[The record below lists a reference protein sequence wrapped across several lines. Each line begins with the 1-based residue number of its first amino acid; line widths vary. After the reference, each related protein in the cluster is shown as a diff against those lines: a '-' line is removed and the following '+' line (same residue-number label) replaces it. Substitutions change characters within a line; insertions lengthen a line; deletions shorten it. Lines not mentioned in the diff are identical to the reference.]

1 MFVLENANHSGG
13 LTLLNLVTMR
23 CENWKPIC
31 ISPVQDLGDTA
42 VGDAKLS
49 RDDARSH
56 AGDGHLDDL
65 EPDLVD
71 GDDGQVC
78 DDDVGHA
85 CDDDHASCDVHD
97 DHACDLVGPDVVGQG
112 PAIDEDSA
120 QLVDPTLPWGF

>member
-1 MFVLENANHSGG
+1 MFVLENANHSRG
-13 LTLLNLVTMR
+13 LTLLNLVTMP
-23 CENWKPIC
+23 CENWKP

-49 RDDARSH
+49 RDDARSD
-56 AGDGHLDDL
+56 AGGGHLDDL

-78 DDDVGHA
+78 DDDDDHA
-85 CDDDHASCDVHD
+85 CDDDHD
-97 DHACDLVGPDVVGQG
+97 DHTCDLVGPDVVGQG

-120 QLVDPTLPWGF
+120 QLVHPTLPWGF